1 VAKLSR
7 NRRVSEARVVETV
20 PFQVMCLNSL
30 RVLPKTDGKFDTSVF
45 VMLGRN
51 ESAQA

>member
-1 VAKLSR
+1 
-7 NRRVSEARVVETV
+7 
-20 PFQVMCLNSL
+20 
-30 RVLPKTDGKFDTSVF
+30 LPKTDGKFDTSVF